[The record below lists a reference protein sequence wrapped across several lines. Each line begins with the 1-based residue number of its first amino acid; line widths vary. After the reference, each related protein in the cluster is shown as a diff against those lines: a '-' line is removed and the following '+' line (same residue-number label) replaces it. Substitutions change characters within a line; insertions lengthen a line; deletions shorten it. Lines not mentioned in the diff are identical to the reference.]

1 MCREC
6 LAQLVRNKAECPLCK
21 VPARRRDIRGD
32 ACIDRIAQLVAQLQ
46 ALGAGCFGSRFYD
59 S

>member
-6 LAQLVRNKAECPLCK
+6 LTQLVRNKAECPLCK

-46 ALGAGCFGSRFYD
+46 ALGAGCFGS
-59 S
+59 